1 MRPLLGALPSSPRS
15 VRTPRSLK
23 YRRSRTSS
31 SNPLYVDMIALCR
44 SLNERTRRSPLGC
57 FRYQTRGTGLVG
69 FGSRRSQ
76 RLLSSSGNLNV
87 IAARAVV
94 ATCILVAAALLVKAD
109 GRSATVRISDDPGG
123 RIGDYVVRY
132 QALRAANDRIIID
145 GYCASACTIVLGA
158 IPQNRICVT
167 PRAELLF
174 HGAYDA
180 GPHHSRLSNRAATE
194 SLYSMYPAK
203 VQRWIDRH
211 GGLNR
216 RGVLLKGRALAAM
229 YRSCS
234 VHREPT
240 RELDVN
246 SSSQIQYP

>member
-1 MRPLLGALPSSPRS
+1 
-15 VRTPRSLK
+15 
-23 YRRSRTSS
+23 
-31 SNPLYVDMIALCR
+31 
-44 SLNERTRRSPLGC
+44 
-57 FRYQTRGTGLVG
+57 
-69 FGSRRSQ
+69 
-76 RLLSSSGNLNV
+76 V

-94 ATCILVAAALLVKAD
+94 ATCILAAAALLVKAD

-246 SSSQIQYP
+246 SSNQIQYP

>member
-1 MRPLLGALPSSPRS
+1 L
-15 VRTPRSLK
+15 
-23 YRRSRTSS
+23 
-31 SNPLYVDMIALCR
+31 
-44 SLNERTRRSPLGC
+44 
-57 FRYQTRGTGLVG
+57 RYQTRGKGLVC

-76 RLLSSSGNLNV
+76 RLLSSLGNLNV

-94 ATCILVAAALLVKAD
+94 ATCILAAAALLVKAD

-246 SSSQIQYP
+246 SSNQIQYP

>member
-1 MRPLLGALPSSPRS
+1 L
-15 VRTPRSLK
+15 
-23 YRRSRTSS
+23 
-31 SNPLYVDMIALCR
+31 
-44 SLNERTRRSPLGC
+44 
-57 FRYQTRGTGLVG
+57 RYQTRGKGLVC

-76 RLLSSSGNLNV
+76 RLLSSLGNLNV

-94 ATCILVAAALLVKAD
+94 ATCILAAAALLVKAD
-109 GRSATVRISDDPGG
+109 GPGG

-246 SSSQIQYP
+246 SSNQIQYP